1 MAQSGREPT
10 RVRLESDTLYALIGV
25 VASSPSLD
33 RVLSGMVALLTEATD
48 CHACFVY
55 LREGDRLRMRAA
67 SGPFGHLVGRVEF
80 GVAEGIAGW
89 VAREGRPAFIREDA
103 MSDPRMKYV
112 PELEEERFQS
122 MVAVPI
128 PARSGEVIGVVV
140 LHTQAPREFEPSV
153 GTFLAHTA
161 SLAAGAIENAQLY
174 DDARRRVERLTTLS
188 GVGERLAAAVAR
200 EELYRVATS
209 GVRSLLRC
217 ELCQLFLVD
226 AHGGRL
232 ELVATDPQ
240 EGPPEAAV
248 EGTAVLFEV
257 LRRRGGVAGATAQGL
272 PILAA
277 AVAAGERHLGVLAAV
292 GGAAGAE
299 EEELLRAVAHQL
311 AIALARAE
319 LIERLTAENLV
330 RDILEALAG
339 DRVDVAE
346 ARARTADFDL
356 ARRTVIVHV
365 GPATGAGERPPW
377 ASAAERVEARIRR
390 LAPGA
395 LFDPTPDGM
404 RGLVPLRPG
413 ATDEDVATL
422 ERGLDE
428 AGRAESVLIGISDA
442 RRGVADGRR
451 ALAEAR
457 DAGQIARALVREGGA
472 LAYRDLGAYK
482 YLVQIST
489 TDGPRDRHVEA
500 VEKLA
505 EYDRRRRSDLVPT
518 LERYLRDRRSVT
530 STARALFI
538 HPNTLRQRLDRIE
551 RLSGL
556 QLAEEDLLALELA
569 IKLARLRATA

>member
-1 MAQSGREPT
+1 MTYPGREPT

-33 RVLSGMVALLTEATD
+33 RVLSGIVDLLTEATE

-67 SGPFGHLVGRVEF
+67 SGPFGHLLVGRVEL
-80 GVAEGIAGW
+80 GVDEGIAGW
-89 VAREGRPAFIREDA
+89 VAREGRPAFIRDDA

-128 PARSGEVIGVVV
+128 PARSGQVIGVVV
-140 LHTQAPREFEPSV
+140 LHTEAPREFEPSV

-188 GVGERLAAAVAR
+188 GLGERLAAVVGR
-200 EELYRVATS
+200 EELYRVATA

-232 ELVATDPQ
+232 ELVATDPG
-240 EGPPEAAV
+240 GPPESAD
-248 EGTAVLFEV
+248 EGTAVLFDV
-257 LRRRGGVAGATAQGL
+257 LRRRGGVASTTTQGRAV
-272 PILAA
+272 LAA
-277 AVAAGERHLGVLAAV
+277 PVAAGERHLGVLAAV
-292 GGAAGAE
+292 GGPAGAE
-299 EEELLRAVAHQL
+299 EDELLRAVAHQL

-330 RDILEALAG
+330 RDILEALAA
-339 DRVDVAE
+339 DRIDVAE

-356 ARRTVIVHV
+356 SRRTLIVHV
-365 GPATGAGERPPW
+365 GPATGSGERPPW

-395 LFDPTPDGM
+395 LFDPTPDGL

-413 ATDEDVATL
+413 ATEEDLAAL

-428 AGRAESVLIGISDA
+428 AGRGESVLIGVSDA
-442 RRGVADGRR
+442 RQGIADGRR

-457 DAGQIARALVREGGA
+457 DAGQIARALVRGGGA

-489 TDGPRDRHVEA
+489 DDGPRDRHVEA

-505 EYDRRRRSDLVPT
+505 AYDRRRRSELVVT
-518 LERYLRDRRSVT
+518 LEQYLRDRRSVT
-530 STARALFI
+530 STARALYI

-551 RLSGL
+551 KLSGL
-556 QLAEEDLLALELA
+556 RLAEEDLLALELA
-569 IKLARLRATA
+569 IKLVRLRAAP